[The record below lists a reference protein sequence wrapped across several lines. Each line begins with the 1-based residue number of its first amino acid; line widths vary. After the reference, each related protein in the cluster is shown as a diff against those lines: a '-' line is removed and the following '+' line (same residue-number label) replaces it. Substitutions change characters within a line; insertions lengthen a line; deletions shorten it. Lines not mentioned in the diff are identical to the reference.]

1 MEQFKLRGA
10 ELDTVQLQNVS
21 LDSFQINGA
30 DTEILSTGL
39 TVNNPIVF
47 VPSLDFQFID
57 NSMYIPI
64 F

>member
-1 MEQFKLRGA
+1 MEQLKLRGA
-10 ELDTVQLQNVS
+10 ELDTIQFKNVS
-21 LDSFQINGA
+21 LESFQVNGV
-30 DTEILSTGL
+30 DTETLNTGL

-47 VPSLDFQFID
+47 TRSLDFTFID